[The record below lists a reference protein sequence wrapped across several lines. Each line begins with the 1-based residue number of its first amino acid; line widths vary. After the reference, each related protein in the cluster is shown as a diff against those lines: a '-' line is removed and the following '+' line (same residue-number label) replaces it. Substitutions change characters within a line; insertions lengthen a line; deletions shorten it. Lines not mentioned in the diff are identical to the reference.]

1 MKKIVFLGNGQYGC
15 ATFAWLLDHIMSKD
29 VSLTWIITTHD
40 KWTKQIFAKNYN
52 IKFQLYVSK
61 SKTITDKIIS
71 KEKPDLILCA
81 SFGQILKKTTLL
93 TVNNNCFNFHP
104 SLLPK
109 LRGPSPI
116 RSLLLLGESQTG
128 LTIYR
133 MNEKLDAGDICWQ
146 KEIIVE
152 PDDHYLDLYEKIQLL
167 TKNAIHDFYE
177 LYTTNKLVYYN
188 QKEADA
194 TYCKKIKDTDGYLNF
209 HQTSENNLKL
219 IRALSFNPGT
229 PVLFENK
236 KRYLIKRA
244 RKLNVTEMNYSLVK
258 KKLLIGQLFL
268 TKKQIIVKT
277 KDSLL
282 EILELQAEGK
292 KAMQAREFVNGWK
305 GQQIISTIS
314 LKRNEV

>member
-15 ATFAWLLDHIMSKD
+15 ATFALLLEYIMSKG
-29 VSLTWIITTHD
+29 VSLIWIITAHD

-61 SKTITDKIIS
+61 SKKITEEIIS

-116 RSLLLLGESQTG
+116 RSLLLLGELETG

-146 KEIIVE
+146 KKIIVQ

-167 TKNAIHDFYE
+167 TKKAIHDFLE
-177 LYTTNKLVYYN
+177 LYTINKLVYYN
-188 QKEADA
+188 QNEAEA
-194 TYCKKIKDTDGYLNF
+194 TYCKKIKDTDGYLDF
-209 HQTSENNLKL
+209 HQTCQNNLKL
-219 IRALSFNPGT
+219 IQALSFNPGT
-229 PVLFENK
+229 PVLFENE

-244 RKLNVTEMNYSLVK
+244 RKFSGTKMNYSLVK
-258 KKLLIGQLFL
+258 KKLLIGQLLL

-277 KDSLL
+277 KDLL
-282 EILELQAEGK
+282 VEILELQAEGK
-292 KAMQAREFVNGWK
+292 KVMKASEFVNGWK
-305 GQQIISTIS
+305 GKKIISTIS
-314 LKRNEV
+314 LKTNGV